1 MTDSG
6 RVLRQLV
13 ENCFQDRHGPRSTV
27 GFLMAYIEQVPEE
40 EAEGSL
46 ARMYE
51 SARTRA
57 GGVAHIIKI
66 MIREPAV
73 LEGSM
78 MFYLKLMKSPNGL
91 SAARREMLAAVVS
104 NLNDCYY

>member
-1 MTDSG
+1 
-6 RVLRQLV
+6 
-13 ENCFQDRHGPRSTV
+13 
-27 GFLMAYIEQVPEE
+27 MAYIEQVPEE
-40 EAEGSL
+40 EAEGAL

-57 GGVAHIIKI
+57 GGVAHIIKV
-66 MIREPAV
+66 MSREPAV

-91 SAARREMLAAVVS
+91 SADRREMLAAVVS